1 MEKSVILENKVIQKW
16 NNGNKKHYIDLG
28 YKFTKLGDEFEISI
42 NHLTTSSMVKVLTMC
57 PYCKKERYLEYR
69 KAIKST
75 CCRTCARKHAND
87 EKMKNLCCSECG
99 KKQDFYRYFDGKPYC
114 NTHWSQMNT
123 VGFCYKSQYERN
135 DIEIFD
141 TYAEIILRDKHGKEH
156 GRALIDIEDVEK
168 VKDVKW
174 RLYKA
179 HHTSYVYGFST
190 EKRVL
195 KLHRLIMNC
204 PSGLVVDHLN
214 HNGLDNRKINLRVCT
229 IKENNMNRRRNI
241 EEGSE
246 KS

>member
-1 MEKSVILENKVIQKW
+1 MEKSVILEEKVIQKW
-16 NNGNKKHYIDLG
+16 NNGNKSHYIKLG
-28 YKFTKLGDEFEISI
+28 YKFTKLGEEFEVLTK
-42 NHLTTSSMVKVLTMC
+42 HLTKSSTVKILTMC

-75 CCRTCARKHAND
+75 CCKPCARKHASD
-87 EKMKNLCCSECG
+87 EKMEQLCCSECG
-99 KKQDFYRYFDGKPYC
+99 KKQEFYRYFDGKPYC
-114 NTHWSQMNT
+114 NTHWSQMNN

-135 DIEIFD
+135 DIEVFD
-141 TYAEIILRDKHGKEH
+141 THAEIILRDKYGQEH
-156 GRALIDIEDVEK
+156 GRGLIDKEDIEK
-168 VKDVKW
+168 VRDIKW

-204 PSGLVVDHLN
+204 PNDLVVDHLN
-214 HNGLDNRKINLRVCT
+214 HNGLDNRKINLKICT
-229 IKENNMNRRRNI
+229 TKENNMNRRKSVK
-241 EEGSE
+241 EGSE